1 MGRSKAKYELGHSH
15 LERLVHYYHFLGE
28 RVDLDETTRV
38 SSQQLAQLLTMD
50 DTQVRKDLAAIG
62 VRGVPRLG
70 YRAAEVVEAIRQVL
84 GFDQIHRAILVG
96 AGRQGGAL
104 AAYRGFV
111 KYGLLIVGVFDQDLG
126 KVGTTIGGHFVYSTN
141 ELETVIERNNARLAI
156 LAVPAET
163 CQALADRLVR
173 AGISGIWNFGP
184 TTLTVPD
191 GVVVRHEHIVVG
203 LAELAYHLQNEP
215 GSPLPVSQDT
225 E

>member
-96 AGRQGGAL
+96 AGRLGGAL

-111 KYGLLIVGVFDQDLG
+111 KYGLRIVGVFDQDLG

-163 CQALADRLVR
+163 CQASRTGWFEPHFGNLELRADDAYCSRRRGGAPRAHRCR
-173 AGISGIWNFGP
+173 AGG
-184 TTLTVPD
+184 T
-191 GVVVRHEHIVVG
+191 G
-203 LAELAYHLQNEP
+203 L
-215 GSPLPVSQDT
+215 SPSK
-225 E
+225 

>member
-1 MGRSKAKYELGHSH
+1 MGRSKAKYELGHAH

-70 YRAAEVVEAIRQVL
+70 YRAADVVDAIRQAL
-84 GFDQIHRAILVG
+84 GFDTIHRAILVG
-96 AGRQGGAL
+96 AGRLGGAL

-111 KYGLLIVGVFDQDLG
+111 KYGLRIVGVFDQDPG
-126 KVGTTIGGHFVYSTN
+126 KVGTTIGTHFVYNTT
-141 ELETVIERNNARLAI
+141 ELETVIERNNVRLAI
-156 LAVPAET
+156 LAVPAEA

-173 AGISGIWNFGP
+173 AGIAGIWNFGP
-184 TTLTVPD
+184 TTLTVPS

-203 LAELAYHLQNEP
+203 LAELAYHLQHEP
-215 GSPLPVSQDT
+215 ECHGAVPHET

>member
-1 MGRSKAKYELGHSH
+1 
-15 LERLVHYYHFLGE
+15 
-28 RVDLDETTRV
+28 
-38 SSQQLAQLLTMD
+38 
-50 DTQVRKDLAAIG
+50 
-62 VRGVPRLG
+62 VPRLG

-96 AGRQGGAL
+96 AGRLGGAL

-111 KYGLLIVGVFDQDLG
+111 KYGLRIVGVFDQDLG

>member
-1 MGRSKAKYELGHSH
+1 MGRSKAKYELGHAH

-70 YRAAEVVEAIRQVL
+70 YLAAEVVDAIRQVL
-84 GFDQIHRAILVG
+84 GFDTIHRAILVG
-96 AGRQGGAL
+96 AGRLGGAL

-111 KYGLLIVGVFDQDLG
+111 KYGLRIVGVFDQDPG
-126 KVGTTIGGHFVYSTN
+126 KVGTTIGAHFIYSTT
-141 ELETVIERNNARLAI
+141 ELEAVIERNNVHLAI
-156 LAVPAET
+156 LAVPAEA

-173 AGISGIWNFGP
+173 AGIAGIWNFGP
-184 TTLTVPD
+184 TTLTVPS

-203 LAELAYHLQNEP
+203 LAELAYHLQHKPGCHGPTPNE
-215 GSPLPVSQDT
+215 T
-225 E
+225 K